1 MLCQRIPAGPVST
14 GALDE
19 LDDEEL
25 EKLNELEDSE
35 SEDDDSDE
43 VADTG
48 VDDVVVATDEAE
60 ADVARLEDVTPGVGE
75 GEGSGFEPPPPPPQA
90 VINILRKNDEIN
102 KPFRFIKFSI

>member
-1 MLCQRIPAGPVST
+1 MCHRIPAGPVST

-43 VADTG
+43 VADAG
-48 VDDVVVATDEAE
+48 VDDVVATDD

-90 VINILRKNDEIN
+90 VIKTLRMKDTIN